1 MKQTIEIQHLV
12 KINEYILN
20 LHYPKNIYNS

>member
-1 MKQTIEIQHLV
+1 MKQKMEIQHLV
-12 KINEYILN
+12 KGNEYILN